1 MLPKKLLRRY
11 LKQRGKIRTY
21 VSTDGG
27 GLMALTEEEVL
38 QILKLV
44 EQSSFDE
51 LHLEAGGLKL
61 LVRKKGCGAA
71 VIETDPAAATPAM
84 PHAVPGSERV
94 PHVVESAPAKST
106 KTEAAAQPEGMVPI
120 IAPMLGMF
128 YRRPAP
134 ESPPYVEVGSHVK
147 EDDTVCL
154 IEVMKV
160 FTAVKA
166 GVRGRITE
174 VLIDENTMVEY
185 GQPLF
190 MVKPDA

>member
-1 MLPKKLLRRY
+1 M
-11 LKQRGKIRTY
+11 T
-21 VSTDGG
+21 
-27 GLMALTEEEVL
+27 LTEDEVI

-44 EQSSFDE
+44 EQSTFDE
-51 LHLEAGGLKL
+51 LHLETGELKL
-61 LVRKKGCGAA
+61 TVRKAGCGPAVVENSACAPVGTPRRDEQRAA
-71 VIETDPAAATPAM
+71 VAGVGEGVKARAAAEEGLTPIK
-84 PHAVPGSERV
+84 
-94 PHVVESAPAKST
+94 APL
-106 KTEAAAQPEGMVPI
+106 
-120 IAPMLGMF
+120 LGTV

-134 ESPPYVEVGSHVK
+134 EAPPYVEIGSLVK

-174 VLIDENTMVEY
+174 VLVETNEMVEY

-190 MVKPDA
+190 MVKPEAAPA

>member
-1 MLPKKLLRRY
+1 M
-11 LKQRGKIRTY
+11 T
-21 VSTDGG
+21 
-27 GLMALTEEEVL
+27 LTQDEIL

-44 EQSSFDE
+44 EESTFDE
-51 LHLEAGGLKL
+51 LYLETGELKL
-61 LVRKKGCGAA
+61 IVKKGESESSAA
-71 VIETDPAAATPAM
+71 GCSQTPPSLTQAVNA
-84 PHAVPGSERV
+84 PVPGKERK
-94 PHVVESAPAKST
+94 PSTPRAAKERAPKSATVGDGKL
-106 KTEAAAQPEGMVPI
+106 PI
-120 IAPMLGMF
+120 KAPLLGTV

-134 ESPPYVEVGSHVK
+134 ESPPYVEIGSIVK

-174 VLIDENTMVEY
+174 VLVETNDLVEY

-190 MVKPDA
+190 MVEPDKGAA